1 MARGLWS
8 SLARDYGRATNKS
21 KNTFTRILGM
31 SSCSVGVE
39 EAKFLLRIA
48 QITICQ
54 SEDGLLSGICSLIF
68 IFEIV
73 HSVI

>member
-31 SSCSVGVE
+31 SSCPVGVE

-54 SEDGLLSGICSLIF
+54 SED
-68 IFEIV
+68 
-73 HSVI
+73 